1 VRIHLI
7 PQGVH
12 PDFLD
17 LPWELPL
24 EDWESRRLV
33 EVVRGIGRH
42 VVRFVEY
49 EGTHY
54 ALKEIPQPLAER
66 EYRVLRELPR
76 RGVPAVDPVGVV
88 ADRDGLDAI
97 LITRYLE
104 FSLPYRRLLA
114 QQMVQRT
121 WERVLDSLAELLVR
135 LHLAGLFWGDCSLS
149 NALFRRD
156 AGELCA
162 YLVDAETSEL
172 HGELSDGQRAHDLV
186 IAEENLAGELFDL
199 CGELGRRELDLPLAP
214 DELALEVRLRY
225 ERLWAELT
233 DAEVFAPT
241 ERFRLEE
248 RVRRLN
254 DLGFDVDEVEL
265 VATDGGY
272 RLNLHSRVVEPG
284 HHRRLLLHL
293 TGLDAQENQARRLLN
308 DITAFR
314 AQLER
319 QGEQPVS
326 EVAVAGGWLT
336 SVFEPAVAAIPSELR
351 GKRAAAELFHE
362 LLDYRWRLSEA
373 HGSDVDLSAAVES
386 YVEEVLRNVPD
397 ERTAIV
403 TEARDGGPG
412 L

>member
-1 VRIHLI
+1 VRIHLV
-7 PQGVH
+7 PHGVH

-17 LPWELPL
+17 LPWERPL

-49 EGTHY
+49 DHAHY
-54 ALKEIPQPLAER
+54 ALKELPQPLAEL

-76 RGVPAVDPVGVV
+76 RGVPAVAPVGVV
-88 ADRDGLDAI
+88 VDRDGLDSI

-114 QQMVQRT
+114 QRMLQRR
-121 WERVLDSLAELLVR
+121 WERVLDALAELLVR

-172 HGELSDGQRAHDLV
+172 HAQLSDGQRGHDLA
-186 IAEENLAGELFDL
+186 IAEENLAGELYDL
-199 CGELGRRELDLPLAP
+199 CGELGCKELDLALAP
-214 DELALEVRLRY
+214 DELAQEVRVRY
-225 ERLWAELT
+225 DRLWAELT

-241 ERFRLEE
+241 ERYRLEE
-248 RVRRLN
+248 RLRRLN
-254 DLGFDVDEVEL
+254 DLGFDVDELEL

-272 RLNLHSRVVEPG
+272 RLNLHSQVVEPG
-284 HHRRLLLHL
+284 HHQRRLLHL

-319 QGEQPVS
+319 RGEQPVS
-326 EVAVAGGWLT
+326 EVAVAGRWLN
-336 SVFEPAVAAIPSELR
+336 SEFEPAVAAIPAELH
-351 GKRAAAELFHE
+351 GKRAAAELYHE
-362 LLDYRWRLSEA
+362 LLDHRWRLSEA
-373 HGSDVDLSAAVES
+373 SGSDVALDVAVAS
-386 YVEEVLRNVPD
+386 YVDEVLRKLPD

-403 TEARDGGPG
+403 TDARDAQS
-412 L
+412 